1 MTISFEED
9 RITTFVTQIDWRP
22 GAREILLK
30 TTDIVLKNL
39 AQEYVKQI
47 IESET
52 FKSMA
57 SEVFK
62 KVSGEVA
69 GAVASI
75 VGIGIIKSIWTQNDA
90 MARELNRLIREPFQ
104 TGTR

>member
-9 RITTFVTQIDWRP
+9 RITTFVTQIDWWP

-47 IESET
+47 IESER
-52 FKSMA
+52 MA
-57 SEVFK
+57 LSSRKRFGQNGLQLTEHVYY
-62 KVSGEVA
+62 
-69 GAVASI
+69 
-75 VGIGIIKSIWTQNDA
+75 IK
-90 MARELNRLIREPFQ
+90 L
-104 TGTR
+104 